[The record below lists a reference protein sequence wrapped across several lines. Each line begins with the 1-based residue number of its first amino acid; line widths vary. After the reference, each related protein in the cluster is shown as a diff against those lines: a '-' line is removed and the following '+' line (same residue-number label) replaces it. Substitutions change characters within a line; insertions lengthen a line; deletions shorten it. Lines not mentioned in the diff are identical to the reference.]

1 MATTTQRPIRM
12 GLIGLGSMGRHHAR
26 VIRQTE
32 GVELVAVADPAG
44 DVHGV
49 AGDLEVLPG
58 VEALIAAGIDAAMV
72 AVPTVYHEQVGL
84 ALAAAGVHTM
94 IEKPI
99 AHTVE
104 AGRRVAAAFEEAGL
118 VGAVGYVERCNPA
131 ILELRRRLAAGELGQ
146 VYQIQTRRQGPFP
159 ARISDVGVVK
169 DLATHDVDLAA
180 FIAAS
185 PYRQVAAQV
194 THRSGRE
201 HEDMVLATGVLESG
215 VIVNHVVNWLSPMK
229 ERTTVVTGERG
240 AYVADT
246 MSGDLVFYANGTVP
260 TTWDRVAHF
269 RGVTEGDVV
278 RYALPKREPLAV
290 EQERFRD
297 AVQGNGADIVTMAE
311 GVHTLTVIEAILQAA
326 REGRTVTL

>member
-1 MATTTQRPIRM
+1 MSEVLRA

-32 GVELVAVADPAG
+32 GMELVAVADPAG
-44 DVHGV
+44 DPHRV
-49 AGDLEVLPG
+49 AGGLEVLPD
-58 VEALIAAGIDAAMV
+58 VAALIEAGIDTAMV
-72 AVPTVYHEQVGL
+72 AVPTVHHEEVGL

-99 AHTVE
+99 AHSAE
-104 AGRRVAAAFEEAGL
+104 AGERVARAFAEAGL

-131 ILELRRRLAAGELGQ
+131 IQELRRRLAAGELGQ

-159 ARISDVGVVK
+159 SRISDVGVVK
-169 DLATHDVDLAA
+169 DLATHDVDLTA

-201 HEDMVLATGVLESG
+201 FEDMVVATGILESG

-229 ERTTVVTGERG
+229 ERTTVVIGERG
-240 AYVADT
+240 AFVADT
-246 MSGDLVFYANGTVP
+246 MNGDLIFFANGTVP

-269 RGVTEGDVV
+269 RGVTEGDVI

-290 EQERFRD
+290 EQENFRD
-297 AVQGNGADIVTMAE
+297 AVLGRGGPIVTMSE
-311 GVHTLTVIEAILQAA
+311 GVHTLNVVEAILTAA

>member
-1 MATTTQRPIRM
+1 M
-12 GLIGLGSMGRHHAR
+12 
-26 VIRQTE
+26 
-32 GVELVAVADPAG
+32 
-44 DVHGV
+44 
-49 AGDLEVLPG
+49 
-58 VEALIAAGIDAAMV
+58 
-72 AVPTVYHEQVGL
+72 

-99 AHTVE
+99 AHTAE
-104 AGRRVAAAFEEAGL
+104 AGERVARAFSEAGL

-159 ARISDVGVVK
+159 SRISDVGVVK
-169 DLATHDVDLAA
+169 DLATHDVDLTA

-201 HEDMVLATGVLESG
+201 FEDMVVATGVLESG

-229 ERTTVVTGERG
+229 ERTTVVIGERG
-240 AYVADT
+240 AFVADT
-246 MSGDLVFYANGTVP
+246 MNGDLIFFANGTVP

-269 RGVTEGDVV
+269 RGVTEGDVI

-290 EQERFRD
+290 EQENFRD
-297 AVQGNGADIVTMAE
+297 AVLGRGGPIVTMSE
-311 GVHTLTVIEAILQAA
+311 GVHTLNVVEAILTAA
-326 REGRTVTL
+326 HEGRTVTL

>member
-1 MATTTQRPIRM
+1 MPIRM
-12 GLIGLGSMGRHHAR
+12 GLIGLGAMGRHHAR
-26 VIRQTE
+26 VIRQTP
-32 GVELVAVADPAG
+32 GMELVAVADPGG
-44 DVHGV
+44 DAYGV
-49 AGDLEVLPG
+49 AGDLEVLPD
-58 VEALIAAGIDAAMV
+58 VHALIAAGIDAAMV
-72 AVPTVYHEQVGL
+72 AVPTVHHEEVGL

-104 AGRRVAAAFEEAGL
+104 AGERVATAFEEAGL
-118 VGAVGYVERCNPA
+118 VGAVGYVERCNSA
-131 ILELRRRLAAGELGQ
+131 VLELRKRLAAGELGQ

-169 DLATHDVDLAA
+169 DLATHDVDLTA
-180 FIAAS
+180 FIAGS
-185 PYRQVAAQV
+185 PYDQVAAQV

-201 HEDMVLATGVLESG
+201 HEDMVLATGRLASG

-240 AYVADT
+240 AFVADT
-246 MSGDLVFYANGTVP
+246 MTGDLTFYANGTVP
-260 TTWDRVAHF
+260 TTWDRVAQF

-290 EQERFRD
+290 EQENFRD
-297 AVQGNGADIVTMAE
+297 AVAGTGTDIVTMRE
-311 GVHTLTVIEAILQAA
+311 GVHTLTVIEAMLASA
-326 REGRTVTL
+326 HDGGATVSVTA